1 MTVKEKLEAIK
12 AALAGQTPPVE
23 DKPADD
29 KADEG
34 KADEGKPADEKA
46 DDEKADE
53 GKAEFSV
60 SEEQFNALS
69 KELSDLKAE
78 LAEIKTAS
86 AARAESEAK
95 LTKSINDLFDVVVKM
110 SETSDAKPV
119 ETTKSGFQKFGKE
132 NREANEKKLAERMKA
147 FREQKE
153 AGK

>member
-34 KADEGKPADEKA
+34 KADGGEPADDKA
-46 DDEKADE
+46 DDGE
-53 GKAEFSV
+53 AEFSV

-69 KELSDLKAE
+69 KEIFDLKAE

-86 AARAESEAK
+86 AAYAEGEAK